1 MKILLLVHLFFIICN
16 AKKCSKNEWK
26 CYKSG
31 DCILL
36 DNVCDYNKLDCKYG
50 EDENYKFC
58 LKWDQSHNAS
68 ETSTTSLASE
78 TSTTSLE
85 SETITTSLASE
96 TSTTSLASET
106 TIVSN
111 STNPFLYSTSLTSTY
126 IIQYDSPLKNN
137 SLFIKGKN
145 YIYIIIILIQ
155 VIIIIILFLKLK
167 KKQEIYISNV
177 YLEPTKLNEKYET
190 IPEYETVL

>member
-58 LKWDQSHNAS
+58 LKWDQSHN
-68 ETSTTSLASE
+68 
-78 TSTTSLE
+78 
-85 SETITTSLASE
+85 ASE

>member
-106 TIVSN
+106 STTSLASETSTTSLESETITTSLASETSTTSLASETTIVSN

-145 YIYIIIILIQ
+145 YIYIIIILI
-155 VIIIIILFLKLK
+155 
-167 KKQEIYISNV
+167 
-177 YLEPTKLNEKYET
+177 
-190 IPEYETVL
+190 